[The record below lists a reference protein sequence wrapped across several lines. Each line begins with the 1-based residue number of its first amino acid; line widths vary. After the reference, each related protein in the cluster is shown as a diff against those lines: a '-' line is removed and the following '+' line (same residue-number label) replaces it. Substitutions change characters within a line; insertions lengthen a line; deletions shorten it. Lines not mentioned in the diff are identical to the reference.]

1 MAETKFIQELIDK
14 NQFLRDENRRL
25 RKELKEYYSKE
36 RVSDD

>member
-25 RKELKEYYSKE
+25 RKELKDFYDKHQKGA
-36 RVSDD
+36 